1 MYSTR
6 KHFLEQECDTAVL
19 PVGAI
24 EQHGSHLPVGTDA
37 IIAEE
42 IAKRLALRLNAY
54 LLPCLCIS
62 SSIEHRESK
71 GTVYLR
77 ADTLA
82 LVIRDIAESLRYSG
96 FRRLIVFT
104 GHGGNWILKPTIRQ
118 LNRDYEERGMSM
130 ETILIPSNIAAARQG
145 EIVTHV
151 QHDLHAGEK
160 ETSIMLHLCPDR
172 VEAVVPQTR
181 HASAPQD
188 YMDYFDVIDITE
200 DGYWGFPE
208 EATAD
213 KGRRLLDLIE
223 NSAFAY
229 LEAIEQERRRIKAG
243 KSSGAEPRE
252 TDKLSTG
259 GWDA

>member
-1 MYSTR
+1 MYNTR
-6 KHFLEQECDTAVL
+6 KQFLEKECELAVL
-19 PVGAI
+19 PVGAV

-37 IIAEE
+37 IIAQE
-42 IAKRLALRLNAY
+42 IAARLARRLNAY
-54 LLPCLCIS
+54 LLPCLSIS

-77 ADTLA
+77 SDTLA

-118 LNRDYEERGMSM
+118 MNRDYVERGLDMDV
-130 ETILIPSNIAAARQG
+130 ILIPSNISGARQG
-145 EIVTHV
+145 DILNHV

-160 ETSIMLHLCPDR
+160 ETSIMLHLCPEH
-172 VEAVVPQTR
+172 VEPIVPATA
-181 HASAPQD
+181 HTTVPQD

-200 DGYWGFPE
+200 DGYWGFPQ

-213 KGRRLLDLIE
+213 KGKQLLDLMEDRSI
-223 NSAFAY
+223 AY
-229 LEAIEQERRRIKAG
+229 LEALEQERRRINALKT
-243 KSSGAEPRE
+243 R
-252 TDKLSTG
+252 
-259 GWDA
+259 

>member
-1 MYSTR
+1 MLNMYNTR
-6 KHFLEQECDTAVL
+6 KQFLEKECELAVL
-19 PVGAI
+19 PVGAV

-37 IIAEE
+37 IIAQE
-42 IAKRLALRLNAY
+42 IAARLARRLNAY
-54 LLPCLCIS
+54 LLPCLSIS

-77 ADTLA
+77 SDTLA

-118 LNRDYEERGMSM
+118 MNRDYVERGLDMDV
-130 ETILIPSNIAAARQG
+130 ILIPSNISGARQG
-145 EIVTHV
+145 DILNHV

-160 ETSIMLHLCPDR
+160 ETSIMLHLCPEH
-172 VEAVVPQTR
+172 VEPIVPATA
-181 HASAPQD
+181 HTTVPQD

-200 DGYWGFPE
+200 DGYWGFPQ

-213 KGRRLLDLIE
+213 KGKQLLDLMEDRSI
-223 NSAFAY
+223 AY
-229 LEAIEQERRRIKAG
+229 LEALEQERRRINALKT
-243 KSSGAEPRE
+243 R
-252 TDKLSTG
+252 
-259 GWDA
+259 

>member
-6 KHFLEQECDTAVL
+6 KHFQEKECHIAIL

-37 IIAEE
+37 IIAQE
-42 IAKRLALRLNAY
+42 IASRLAQRLNAY
-54 LLPCLCIS
+54 LLPCLNIS

-71 GTVYLR
+71 GTVYMR

-82 LVIRDIAESLRYSG
+82 LVIRDIADSLRYSG

-104 GHGGNWILKPTIRQ
+104 GHGGNWSLKPMIRQ
-118 LNRDYEERGMSM
+118 MNRDYEERGMEM
-130 ETILIPSNIAAARQG
+130 VTILIPSNIAGARQG
-145 EIVTHV
+145 DVINHV

-160 ETSIMLHLCPDR
+160 ETSIMLHLCPDH
-172 VEAVVPQTR
+172 VESIVPEAT
-181 HASAPQD
+181 HTSVPQD
-188 YMDYFDVIDITE
+188 YMDYFDVADITK

-213 KGRRLLDLIE
+213 KGKRLLDLIE
-223 NSAFAY
+223 NSAIAY
-229 LEAIEQERRRIKAG
+229 LEALERERQRIIAAKFG
-243 KSSGAEPRE
+243 PKG
-252 TDKLSTG
+252 
-259 GWDA
+259 